1 MALITKI
8 EVIRPGFLTTIQDYG
23 RPSGADAGLP
33 WSGAMDRHS
42 YQLVNQLLGMSAMN
56 AVLEIALTGPTLR
69 VDSAI
74 DMALTGADISPK
86 VNGEPVSND
95 RVYSLKA
102 GDVLSFGKLN
112 NGARAYLG
120 FSKVIDVPLVQ
131 NSKSTYLYSK
141 LGGLHGRALKKGDAL
156 TLIQPKARTV
166 PARVSLQPIDIYS
179 PLVVQVTKGP
189 EYGALNQQQQQELM
203 SQIYLVDHQSN
214 RMGIRLSADPISKP
228 LRGIQSSGIVR
239 GTVQL
244 PPSGLP
250 IILMADAP
258 TTGGYLRVLN
268 CSDRSINQIAQL
280 NAGDS
285 LVFDW
290 V

>member
-1 MALITKI
+1 MTNI
-8 EVIRPGFLTTIQDYG
+8 EVIKPGFLTTIQDYG
-23 RPSGADAGLP
+23 RPSGGDAGMP
-33 WSGAMDRHS
+33 WSGVMDRHS
-42 YQLVNQLLGMSAMN
+42 YQLVNQLLGMSAMD

-69 VDSAI
+69 VDSAVDI
-74 DMALTGADISPK
+74 AISGADISPK
-86 VNGEPVSND
+86 INGELVSNH
-95 RVYSLKA
+95 RVYGLQA

-112 NGARAYLG
+112 NGARAYVG

-141 LGGLHGRALKKGDAL
+141 LGGFYGRALKKGDTL
-156 TLIQPKARTV
+156 TLTEPKTRKKDAK
-166 PARVSLQPIDIYS
+166 PSLNPIDIYA
-179 PLVVQVTKGP
+179 PLVVQVMKGP
-189 EYGALNQQQQQELM
+189 EFGLLNQVQQEELM
-203 SQIYLVDHQSN
+203 SQIYQVDHQSN
-214 RMGIRLSADPISKP
+214 RMGIRLSGDPISDP
-228 LRGIQSSGIVR
+228 LSGIQSSGIVR

-268 CSDRSINQIAQL
+268 CGDDSINQIAQL

-290 V
+290 A